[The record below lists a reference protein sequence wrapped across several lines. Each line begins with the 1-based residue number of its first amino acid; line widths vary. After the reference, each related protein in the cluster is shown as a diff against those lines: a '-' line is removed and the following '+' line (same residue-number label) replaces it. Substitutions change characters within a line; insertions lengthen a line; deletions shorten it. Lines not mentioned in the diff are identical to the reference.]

1 MGKKILVLTG
11 SPRKNGNSDLMAE
24 AFVKGAK
31 AAGHEVQSFSAGRS
45 EIKGCTA
52 CNACATQKSC
62 IHRDDFDKLAPMMLW
77 ADALVLATPMYWYSF
92 PTQIKAALDKMYSFL
107 AGGISIKI
115 KETMLLCCAETE
127 DSSEFAGIL
136 SSYEIIAK
144 YLNWEDKG
152 HLLVPNVN
160 LVGDIRKTNALAK
173 AEEMGKQF

>member
-1 MGKKILVLTG
+1 MKKKILVLTG
-11 SPRKNGNSDLMAE
+11 SPRTDGNSDLMAK

-31 AAGHEVQSFSAGRS
+31 MAGHEVQIFSAGRS

-52 CNACATQKSC
+52 CNACVAKKAC

-92 PTQIKAALDKMYSFL
+92 PAQIKAALDKMYSFL
-107 AGGISIKI
+107 AGGVPMKI

-136 SSYEIIAK
+136 SSYQIIAN
-144 YLNWEDKG
+144 YLNWKDKG

-160 LVGDIRKTNALAK
+160 HSGDIHKTDALTK